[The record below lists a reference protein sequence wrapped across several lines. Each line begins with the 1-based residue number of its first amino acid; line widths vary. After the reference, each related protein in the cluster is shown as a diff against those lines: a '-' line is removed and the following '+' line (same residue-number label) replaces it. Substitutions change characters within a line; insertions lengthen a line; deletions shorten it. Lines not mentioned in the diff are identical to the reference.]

1 MEDGDGTPETMRHTI
16 SILVENEFG
25 VLARVAGL
33 FSGRGF
39 NIDSLTVAKTLDP
52 SLSRITLVTEG
63 DHQIVEQ
70 ITKQL
75 NKLICVLKVSDFQD
89 NPYVERE
96 MALMKVAA
104 DDRTRAEILS
114 IISIFR
120 AKVIDAGPRA
130 FVIEVT
136 GDEGKI
142 AAILDLLKP
151 LGIKEIVRTGKVAVQ
166 RGLQTLS
173 AVVADAAVEQ
183 GAKTKKESV
192 V

>member
-1 MEDGDGTPETMRHTI
+1 MRHTI

-39 NIDSLTVAKTLDP
+39 NIDSLSVAKTLDA

-63 DHQIVEQ
+63 DDQIVEQ
-70 ITKQL
+70 ITKHL
-75 NKLICVLKVSDFQD
+75 NKLICVIKVSDFQD
-89 NPYVERE
+89 TPHVERE
-96 MALMKVAA
+96 MALIKVAA
-104 DDRTRAEILS
+104 DERTRGEILN
-114 IISIFR
+114 IIDIFR
-120 AKVIDAGPRA
+120 AKVIDAGPRS

-142 AAILDLLKP
+142 TAILDLLKP
-151 LGIKEIVRTGKVAVQ
+151 LGVKEIVRTGKVAVQ

-173 AVVADAAVEQ
+173 ATTADNTLEQ
-183 GAKTKKESV
+183 QRKV
-192 V
+192 RRLR

>member
-1 MEDGDGTPETMRHTI
+1 MRHTI

-39 NIDSLTVAKTLDP
+39 NIDSLSVAKTLDP

-63 DHQIVEQ
+63 DDQIVEQ

-75 NKLICVLKVSDFQD
+75 NKLICVIKVSDFQD
-89 NPYVERE
+89 TSHVERE
-96 MALMKVAA
+96 MALIKVAA
-104 DDRTRAEILS
+104 DERTRGEILN
-114 IISIFR
+114 IINIFR
-120 AKVIDAGPRA
+120 AKVIDAGPRS

-142 AAILDLLKP
+142 TAILDLLKP

-173 AVVADAAVEQ
+173 ATTADNTLEQ
-183 GAKTKKESV
+183 PRKV
-192 V
+192 RRLR

>member
-1 MEDGDGTPETMRHTI
+1 MRHTI

-39 NIDSLTVAKTLDP
+39 NIDSLTVAKTLDS

-63 DHQIVEQ
+63 DDRIVEQ

-75 NKLICVLKVSDFQD
+75 NKLICVIKVSDFQ
-89 NPYVERE
+89 NTPHVERE
-96 MALMKVAA
+96 MALIKVAA
-104 DDRTRAEILS
+104 DERTRGEILN
-114 IISIFR
+114 IINIFR
-120 AKVIDAGPRA
+120 AQVIDAGPRS

-142 AAILDLLKP
+142 TAILDLLKP
-151 LGIKEIVRTGKVAVQ
+151 LGVKEIVRTGKVAVQ

-173 AVVADAAVEQ
+173 AMTADKTLELRRKVQKEKVA
-183 GAKTKKESV
+183 
-192 V
+192 

>member
-1 MEDGDGTPETMRHTI
+1 MRHTI

-39 NIDSLTVAKTLDP
+39 NIDSLSVAKTLDP

-63 DHQIVEQ
+63 DDQIVEQ

-75 NKLICVLKVSDFQD
+75 NKLICVIKVSDFQD
-89 NPYVERE
+89 TPHVERE
-96 MALMKVAA
+96 MALIKVAA
-104 DDRTRAEILS
+104 DERTRGEVLN
-114 IISIFR
+114 IIDIFR
-120 AKVIDAGPRA
+120 AKVIDAGPRS

-142 AAILDLLKP
+142 TAILDLLKP
-151 LGIKEIVRTGKVAVQ
+151 LGVKEIVRTGKVAVQ

-173 AVVADAAVEQ
+173 ATTADNTVAQPRKVR
-183 GAKTKKESV
+183 V
-192 V
+192 LR

>member
-1 MEDGDGTPETMRHTI
+1 MRHTI

-39 NIDSLTVAKTLDP
+39 NIDSLSVAKTLDP

-63 DHQIVEQ
+63 DDQIVEQ

-75 NKLICVLKVSDFQD
+75 NKLICVIKVSDFQET
-89 NPYVERE
+89 PHVERE
-96 MALMKVAA
+96 MALIKVAA
-104 DDRTRAEILS
+104 DERTRGEILN
-114 IISIFR
+114 IIDIFR
-120 AKVIDAGPRA
+120 AKVIDAGPRS

-142 AAILDLLKP
+142 TAILDLLKP
-151 LGIKEIVRTGKVAVQ
+151 LGVKEIVRTGKVAVQ

-173 AVVADAAVEQ
+173 ATTADNTLEQ
-183 GAKTKKESV
+183 QRKV
-192 V
+192 RRLR

>member
-1 MEDGDGTPETMRHTI
+1 MRHTI

-39 NIDSLTVAKTLDP
+39 NIDSLSVAKTLDA

-63 DHQIVEQ
+63 DDQIVEQ

-75 NKLICVLKVSDFQD
+75 NKLICVIKVSDFQD
-89 NPYVERE
+89 TPHVERE
-96 MALMKVAA
+96 MALIKVAA
-104 DDRTRAEILS
+104 DERTRGEILN
-114 IISIFR
+114 IIDIFR
-120 AKVIDAGPRA
+120 AKVIDAGPRS

-142 AAILDLLKP
+142 TAILDLLKP
-151 LGIKEIVRTGKVAVQ
+151 LGVKEIVRTGKVAVQ

-173 AVVADAAVEQ
+173 ATTADNTLEQ
-183 GAKTKKESV
+183 QRKV
-192 V
+192 RRLR

>member
-1 MEDGDGTPETMRHTI
+1 MRHTI

-39 NIDSLTVAKTLDP
+39 NIDSLSVAKTLDP

-63 DHQIVEQ
+63 DDKIVEQ

-75 NKLICVLKVSDFQD
+75 NKLICVIKVSDFQD
-89 NPYVERE
+89 TPHVERE
-96 MALMKVAA
+96 MALIKVAA
-104 DDRTRAEILS
+104 DERTRGEILN
-114 IISIFR
+114 IIDIFR
-120 AKVIDAGPRA
+120 AKVIDAGPRS

-142 AAILDLLKP
+142 TAILDLLKP

-173 AVVADAAVEQ
+173 ATTADNTLEQ
-183 GAKTKKESV
+183 QRKV
-192 V
+192 RRLR

>member
-1 MEDGDGTPETMRHTI
+1 MRHTI

-39 NIDSLTVAKTLDP
+39 NIDSLSVAKTLDP

-63 DHQIVEQ
+63 DDQIVEQ

-75 NKLICVLKVSDFQD
+75 NKLICVIKVSDFQD
-89 NPYVERE
+89 TPHVERE
-96 MALMKVAA
+96 MALIKVAA
-104 DDRTRAEILS
+104 DERTRGEVLN
-114 IISIFR
+114 IIDIFR
-120 AKVIDAGPRA
+120 AKVIDAGPRS

-142 AAILDLLKP
+142 TAILDLLKP
-151 LGIKEIVRTGKVAVQ
+151 LGVKEIVRTGKVAVQ

-173 AVVADAAVEQ
+173 ATTADTTLEQ
-183 GAKTKKESV
+183 QRKV
-192 V
+192 HRLR

>member
-1 MEDGDGTPETMRHTI
+1 MN
-16 SILVENEFG
+16 SAFS
-25 VLARVAGL
+25 ARVAGL

-39 NIDSLTVAKTLDP
+39 NIDSLSVAKTLDP

-63 DHQIVEQ
+63 DDQIVEQ

-75 NKLICVLKVSDFQD
+75 NKLICVIKVSDFQD
-89 NPYVERE
+89 TPHVERE
-96 MALMKVAA
+96 MALIKVAA
-104 DDRTRAEILS
+104 DERTRGEILN
-114 IISIFR
+114 IINIFR
-120 AKVIDAGPRA
+120 AKVIDAGPRS

-142 AAILDLLKP
+142 TAILDLLKP

-173 AVVADAAVEQ
+173 ATTADNTLEQ
-183 GAKTKKESV
+183 QRKV
-192 V
+192 RRLR